1 MTPTKSSYTVDTS
14 KTGSET
20 TAETINPRELTLWRI
35 IRKNSDN
42 TFDAISEYTTQK
54 SIEMKGYIA
63 YKYYTGYLNVLASQ
77 YENSNYTKGSRNPGY
92 NGQTETITNS
102 SKFDGTNSAI
112 PWTSSTT
119 TTLNQKPSNEYLG
132 GGDTLYSTDV
142 TLIRNVYGTIS
153 ANNKYNSVSPS
164 ASYYL
169 SSRKYT
175 YSANVNGGTNSIGY
189 FDSVVASS
197 NDSLY
202 YNQLRVNLYGTRWSD
217 SNNSWSIRPILVFK
231 NTISPTSGS
240 GTKTSPYVLN

>member
-1 MTPTKSSYTVDTS
+1 
-14 KTGSET
+14 
-20 TAETINPRELTLWRI
+20 
-35 IRKNSDN
+35 
-42 TFDAISEYTTQK
+42 
-54 SIEMKGYIA
+54 MK
-63 YKYYTGYLNVLASQ
+63 

-153 ANNKYNSVSPS
+153 ANNKYNSVIPS

-169 SSRKYT
+169 SSREYT
-175 YSANVNGGTNSIGY
+175 YSANVNGSTNSIGY
-189 FDSVVASS
+189 FNGVVASS

-202 YNQLRVNLYGTRWSD
+202 HEQLRVNLYGTRWSD
-217 SNNSWSIRPILVFK
+217 SNNRWSIRPILVFK